1 MQVTD
6 GAVVATVEGS
16 SVTAS
21 VKSKHYYGGGTVSY
35 IEQQYP
41 VIAKKQPIHFQSIK
55 INDSKVVKADVGAS
69 NGVIHFI
76 DSVLL
81 PPTASV

>member
-21 VKSKHYYGGGTVSY
+21 VKSKHYYGGGTVRNKAVS
-35 IEQQYP
+35 
-41 VIAKKQPIHFQSIK
+41 VIA
-55 INDSKVVKADVGAS
+55 
-69 NGVIHFI
+69 
-76 DSVLL
+76 
-81 PPTASV
+81 